1 MNEKILISIVIPA
14 FKAQY
19 LHEAIASCLAQTYS
33 NFELIVVND
42 CSPEN
47 LEMIVTNFEDSRIRY
62 YCNAANCGA
71 LNVVDNWN
79 ICLGYCKGDYVIC
92 MGDDDRLKPCCLE
105 EYIKLIEKYPGL
117 GVYHAWTE
125 LIDEKSNY
133 FDIQEPRPEYENVYS
148 LLWNRWMVRDKQY
161 IGDFLFDVANLRR
174 NGGFFK
180 LPLAWASDDISAVI
194 AAAKGGIANTQA
206 ICFQYRVNPYSITNS
221 GNFDI
226 KVDSIVQERA
236 WYENFLV
243 SRLPQNAMEQKYY
256 DVILRSKDRF
266 FDRKIGL
273 YLGLGIRQRWSLFFK
288 FWRKRKELKLN
299 NFVFKYALFVAV
311 KTRKDIC

>member
-1 MNEKILISIVIPA
+1 MRGNFFISIVIPA
-14 FKAQY
+14 FKAKY

-33 NFELIVVND
+33 NFELIVVDD

-47 LEMIVTNFEDSRIRY
+47 LEKVVAFFEDSRIRY
-62 YCNAANCGA
+62 YRNIKNCGA

-79 ICLGYCKGDYVIC
+79 ICLGYCKGEYVIC
-92 MGDDDRLKPCCLE
+92 MGDDDRLLPCCLE
-105 EYIKLIEKYPGL
+105 EYVKLIEKYPGL

-125 LIDEKSNY
+125 LIDEKSNF